1 MLIEDFERTENSD
14 MLFGVIGRAL
24 IIATRFDSTCTSF
37 ADAIDYRHFGRMK
50 SFITESEFN
59 DLLKKAKK
67 KHHNLGRSTTYL
79 GLSGG
84 LSDGLFKVLE
94 EAREARNVV
103 AHDICVGLE
112 GSIDTKFNEDQLLS
126 WISDSVTKLAW
137 GNVVLSRLQAEFNDE
152 EFLHE
157 ELIRSYVEKVRKWVM
172 EK

>member
-37 ADAIDYRHFGRMK
+37 ADAIDYRDYGRMK
-50 SFITESEFN
+50 PFITESEL
-59 DLLKKAKK
+59 DGLLKKAKK
-67 KHHNLGRSTTYL
+67 KHHNLGMSTTYL

-84 LSDGLFKVLE
+84 FFQTLD
-94 EAREARNVV
+94 EAREARNAV

-126 WISDSVTKLAW
+126 WISDSVSKLAW

-152 EFLHE
+152 EFLRE
-157 ELIRSYVEKVRKWVM
+157 ELIPSYVEKVRKWVM